1 MGDKDYLMKVIMFAF
16 WGRRP
21 NVELQL
27 PFITRMLD
35 EHPEVEFHGWNLAHT
50 NEDATW
56 LKHLKV
62 HERFHVRNDFAGPRA
77 YTRMSQVWKFYADEE
92 YRDTLFVK
100 FDDDVVFIEVER
112 FGDFLAAIPENE
124 HTVLSAKTINNGACT
139 ALEPGLWR
147 GFSQLRIPLLD
158 VHMSNE
164 YAVMSHEFM
173 FKNWRS
179 LMGQPLEII
188 PTQDWLSINF
198 IGMDWG
204 ALHFVANRIGQR
216 SPEHIA
222 GRYWAPSQRI
232 GDEGACNLIDRAIL
246 EGFLVAHLTF
256 GPQKID
262 DNQAAVLRREYEKIN
277 DEYLSVQKLNT
288 P

>member
-1 MGDKDYLMKVIMFAF
+1 MKVIMFAF
-16 WGRRP
+16 WGRRA

-35 EHPEVEFHGWNLAHT
+35 ENPNVEFHGWNLANT
-50 NEDATW
+50 NDDAVF
-56 LKHLKV
+56 LKHLD
-62 HERFHVRNDFAGPRA
+62 FHPRARIRNEFAGPRA
-77 YTRMSQVWKFYADEE
+77 WTRMGQVWKHYSEE
-92 YRDTLFVK
+92 SYQDTHFVK
-100 FDDDVVFIEVER
+100 FDDDVVFMETER
-112 FGDFLAAIPENE
+112 FGDFLNAVEDNPGTII
-124 HTVLSAKTINNGACT
+124 SAKTINNGACT
-139 ALEPGLWR
+139 ALESALWR
-147 GFSQLRIPLLD
+147 GFSRLQIPLLD

-173 FKNWRS
+173 FKNWKS
-179 LMGQPLEII
+179 LLLQPLDII

-216 SPEHIA
+216 SPATIA
-222 GRYWAPSQRI
+222 GRNWEPSQRI
-232 GDEGACNLIDRAIL
+232 GDEGACNMIERAIL

-277 DEYLSVQKLNT
+277 NSYLSVQKLNT